1 MNGNKLLKS
10 LLSLLHTVLF
20 RVLANP
26 KGITK
31 DYGVHNERERGGGGR
46 MTERL
51 RADKRERFGSIRSNE
66 RERERE
72 REQ

>member
-10 LLSLLHTVLF
+10 LLFLLHTVRF

-31 DYGVHNERERGGGGR
+31 DYGVH
-46 MTERL
+46 
-51 RADKRERFGSIRSNE
+51 DE
-66 RERERE
+66 RERER
-72 REQ
+72 REGGNDKKVEGR

>member
-10 LLSLLHTVLF
+10 LLFLLHTVRF

-31 DYGVHNERERGGGGR
+31 DYGVH
-46 MTERL
+46 
-51 RADKRERFGSIRSNE
+51 DE
-66 RERERE
+66 REREEGGRNDKKVE
-72 REQ
+72 GR